1 MAKFLC
7 LFGAL
12 CLILEESRDGRGRRG
27 NPARSHR
34 ATAAGAATGAESM
47 SGVMQF
53 KDDGGSPAGTEVEFI
68 PGTTIPRPRNS
79 VIRMAGHGMNDGVE
93 S

>member
-1 MAKFLC
+1 M
-7 LFGAL
+7 
-12 CLILEESRDGRGRRG
+12 
-27 NPARSHR
+27 
-34 ATAAGAATGAESM
+34 
-47 SGVMQF
+47 MQF